1 MSRYIEADNLI
12 KKMQERYNDLLRE
25 GGYYDNFTQG
35 YEDAL
40 SAVENEPTADVQKV
54 RRGVWLPILE
64 SEITGWN
71 PEFAGRDPVGGYIC
85 SICKNE
91 AIYSCN
97 DEWVLSDFCPYC
109 GAKMDGGKS
118 DE

>member
-1 MSRYIEADNLI
+1 MSRYIDAAALGIGKANRDVFENKSYADGWNAAI
-12 KKMQERYNDLLRE
+12 DIIE
-25 GGYYDNFTQG
+25 
-35 YEDAL
+35 
-40 SAVENEPTADVQKV
+40 SAPTVDVKEV

-97 DEWVLSDFCPYC
+97 NEWVLSAFCPNC
-109 GAKMDGGKS
+109 GKKMDGGDKS
-118 DE
+118 

>member
-1 MSRYIEADNLI
+1 MHKYIDA
-12 KKMQERYNDLLRE
+12 DLLIGKELIPLTKRLDCCHPE
-25 GGYYDNFTQG
+25 QMKGVLMAMSKID
-35 YEDAL
+35 
-40 SAVENEPTADVQKV
+40 SAPAADVQKV
-54 RRGVWLPILE
+54 RHGVWLPILE

-97 DEWVLSDFCPYC
+97 DEWVLSAFCPYC
-109 GAKMDGGKS
+109 GARVDG
-118 DE
+118 DEE

>member
-1 MSRYIEADNLI
+1 MSRYIDA
-12 KKMQERYNDLLRE
+12 
-25 GGYYDNFTQG
+25 
-35 YEDAL
+35 DAL
-40 SAVENEPTADVQKV
+40 GIGKANRDVFDNKAYADGWNAAIGIIESAPTADVKEV

-97 DEWVLSDFCPYC
+97 DEWVLSAFCPYC
-109 GAKMDGGKS
+109 GARMGG
-118 DE
+118 DEG

>member
-1 MSRYIEADNLI
+1 MSRYIDAAALGIGKANRDVFENKSYADGWNAAI
-12 KKMQERYNDLLRE
+12 DIIE
-25 GGYYDNFTQG
+25 
-35 YEDAL
+35 
-40 SAVENEPTADVQKV
+40 SAPTVDVKEV

-97 DEWVLSDFCPYC
+97 DEWVLSAFCPYC
-109 GAKMDGGKS
+109 GERMGGGDKS
-118 DE
+118 

>member
-1 MSRYIEADNLI
+1 MSRYIDAEKI
-12 KKMQERYNDLLRE
+12 KYTEYINGDVTVSKDL
-25 GGYYDNFTQG
+25 
-35 YEDAL
+35 
-40 SAVENEPTADVQKV
+40 VEKIPTADVQEV

-71 PEFAGRDPVGGYIC
+71 PELAGRDPVGGYIC

-91 AIYSCN
+91 AIYNCN

-109 GAKMDGGKS
+109 GARMGG
-118 DE
+118 DEG